1 MKEMN
6 DSTRVDELELWRSFA
21 QTLRAVQKLLDSRLR
36 TMGIGY
42 QEFKVI
48 GELVTSGRTSMAKLA
63 ERIMFTQAG
72 VTYLIDRLEEQG
84 YVVRVRSSEDR
95 RIIFIE
101 TTDRGKKVFEEG
113 LKVIRETTRE
123 LFQNLTHEELA
134 SMYNSLMKIQ
144 ENTERAAATR
154 Q

>member
-1 MKEMN
+1 
-6 DSTRVDELELWRSFA
+6 
-21 QTLRAVQKLLDSRLR
+21 
-36 TMGIGY
+36 
-42 QEFKVI
+42 
-48 GELVTSGRTSMAKLA
+48 
-63 ERIMFTQAG
+63 
-72 VTYLIDRLEEQG
+72 
-84 YVVRVRSSEDR
+84 
-95 RIIFIE
+95 
-101 TTDRGKKVFEEG
+101 VFEEG

>member
-1 MKEMN
+1 MN

-21 QTLRAVQKLLDSRLR
+21 QTLRAMQKLLDSRLR
-36 TMGIGY
+36 PMGLGY

-48 GELVTSGRTSMAKLA
+48 GELVGSGKTSMAKLA

-72 VTYLIDRLEEQG
+72 VTYLIDRLEEEG
-84 YVVRVRSSEDR
+84 YVVRVRSNEDR

-101 TTDRGKKVFEEG
+101 TTDRGKRVFEEG

-123 LFQNLTHEELA
+123 LFQNLTNEELA
-134 SMYNSLMKIQ
+134 SMYNSLIKIQ
-144 ENTERAAATR
+144 ENTERAAAAK

>member
-6 DSTRVDELELWRSFA
+6 DSARVDELELWRSFA
-21 QTLRAVQKLLDSRLR
+21 QTLRSVQKLLDGRLR
-36 TMGIGY
+36 PMGIGY

-48 GELVTSGRTSMAKLA
+48 GELVVSGRTSMAKLA

-84 YVVRVRSSEDR
+84 YVVRVRSNEDR

-101 TTDRGKKVFEEG
+101 ATDRGKKVFEEG

-134 SMYNSLMKIQ
+134 SVYNSLMKIR

>member
-1 MKEMN
+1 MS
-6 DSTRVDELELWRSFA
+6 DPTRVDELELWRSFA
-21 QTLRAVQKLLDSRLR
+21 QTLRMIQKLLDARLR
-36 TMGIGY
+36 ATGVGY

-48 GELVTSGRTSMAKLA
+48 VELVTSGRISMAKLA
-63 ERIMFTQAG
+63 EKIMFTQAG

-101 TTDRGKKVFEEG
+101 ATDKAKKVFEEG
-113 LKVIRETTRE
+113 LRVIRETTHE
-123 LFQNLTHEELA
+123 LFQNLTNEELTF
-134 SMYNSLMKIQ
+134 MYNSLVKIQ
-144 ENTERAAATR
+144 ENTERAITPK